1 MDEWLEGFEGPG
13 VYLVH
18 FVVVVRGGCEDEG
31 VCGEV
36 GMIRL
41 VRWIEVVDGYVYQYA
56 DCGDECSISY
66 GTVEG

>member
-1 MDEWLEGFEGPG
+1 MVGGLRGPG
-13 VYLVH
+13 CV
-18 FVVVVRGGCEDEG
+18 FGPFCGGGCEDEG

-41 VRWIEVVDGYVYQYA
+41 VRWIEVVVGYEYQCA
-56 DCGDECSISY
+56 NCGDECSISC